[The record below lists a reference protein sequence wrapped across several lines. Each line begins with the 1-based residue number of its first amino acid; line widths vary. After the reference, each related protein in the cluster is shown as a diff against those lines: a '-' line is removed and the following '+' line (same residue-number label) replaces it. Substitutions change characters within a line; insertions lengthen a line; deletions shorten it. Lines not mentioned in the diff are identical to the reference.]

1 MMSDEAIIIKW
12 KAPSNIAL
20 IKYWGK
26 KGHQLPENCSLSFSL
41 EKSATVTSL
50 TFQKKYH
57 PDNRIISEYYFHGQ
71 RNPSFEKNIALF
83 LNDLIPFM
91 PFLADYMLVFRSENN
106 FPHSTGIASSAS
118 SMSALALCLVSM
130 EEIIRQKKLDRDD
143 FFRRASCI
151 ARLGSGSASRSVYG
165 GFVSWGESEFVAASS
180 DEYATPFLLSR
191 ESRLR
196 QIYDIILIVSSNE
209 KKVTSTSGHSLM
221 KQHPF
226 REGRIDQ
233 ANNNM
238 HQITLAIRNNDYHAL
253 AAIVENEALSLHA
266 LLMTSSP
273 DGLLL
278 KPNTLSIIEA
288 IRSFRNQ
295 SGLDLFFTIDAG
307 PNVHLIYFEDQRHLV
322 LPFVEEELS
331 LFCEN
336 GQWIDDKI
344 GAGPQMLTPEIKF

>member
-1 MMSDEAIIIKW
+1 MMNDEAIIIKW
-12 KAPSNIAL
+12 KAPANIAL

-26 KGHQLPENCSLSFSL
+26 KGHQLPDNCSLSFSL
-41 EKSATVTSL
+41 DKSATVTSL
-50 TFQKKYH
+50 SFQKKH
-57 PDNRIISEYYFHGQ
+57 QPDNRVTLEYYFHGQ
-71 RNPSFEKNIALF
+71 RNILFEKKIALF
-83 LNDLIPFM
+83 LHDLISMM
-91 PFLADYMLVFRSENN
+91 PFLADYKLVFRSENN

-118 SMSALALCLVSM
+118 SMSALALCMVSM
-130 EEIIRQKKLDRDD
+130 EEIISQKKLSSYD
-143 FFRRASCI
+143 FFRRASVI

-165 GFVSWGESEFVAASS
+165 GLVTWGESQLVADSS
-180 DEYATPFLLSR
+180 DEYATPFPLSK
-191 ESRLR
+191 ESRLK
-196 QIYDIILIVSSNE
+196 QLSDIILIVSSKE
-209 KKVTSTSGHSLM
+209 KKVSSTLGHSLM

-233 ANNNM
+233 ANKNM
-238 HQITLAIRNNDYHAL
+238 HQIILAIRNNDYHTIAKI
-253 AAIVENEALSLHA
+253 AENEALSLHA

-278 KPNTLSIIEA
+278 KPNTLTIIEA
-288 IRSFRNQ
+288 IRKFRNQ

-322 LPFVEEELS
+322 LPFVKEVLS

-344 GAGPQMLTPEIKF
+344 GGGPQLLIPEIKL